1 MILGLDVSTSITGV
15 TIVDRD
21 NQIVHTEYWNLKKHK
36 DFFSKSLEAKIRI
49 QDLFHRF
56 GGHPDNE
63 DDEIESIYIEQSL
76 QSFRSGFSSAK
87 TLSTLARFN
96 GVISWLCY
104 DTFNIKPEYIAASS
118 ARKLNGI
125 KIPKGEKAK
134 EVVLQYLL
142 DNEPSFKVEYTKY
155 NNVKAHYYDISD
167 SIIVARAGLRKV
179 QDAEK
184 ENKNSE
190 RSTG

>member
-1 MILGLDVSTSITGV
+1 MILGLDVSTSITGA
-15 TIVDRD
+15 TIVD
-21 NQIVHTEYWNLKKHK
+21 NNSQIVHTEYWDLRKYK
-36 DFFSKSLEAKIRI
+36 DFFDKTLRAKASVS
-49 QDLFHRF
+49 DLFHRF
-56 GGHPDNE
+56 GDHPDNE
-63 DDEIESIYIEQSL
+63 DEKIKHIYVEQSL

-104 DTFNIKPEYIAASS
+104 DMFNIKPEYIAATS

-142 DNEPSFKVEYTKY
+142 DNEPSFDVEYTKY
-155 NNVKAHYYDISD
+155 GNVKAHYYDISD
-167 SIIVARAGLRKV
+167 SIIIARAGLRKTM
-179 QDAEK
+179 DAEK
-184 ENKNSE
+184 ENNN
-190 RSTG
+190 TM